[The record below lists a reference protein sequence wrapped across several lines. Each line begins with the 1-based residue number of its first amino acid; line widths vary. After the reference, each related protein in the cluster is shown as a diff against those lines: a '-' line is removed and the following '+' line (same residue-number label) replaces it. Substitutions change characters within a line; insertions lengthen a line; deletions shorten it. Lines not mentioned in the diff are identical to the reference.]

1 MIEQVASVIKVEA
14 DGAWLS
20 TRPVTTCQSCHAS
33 TDCGT
38 GIIAKTLTP
47 RRSTFF
53 LPTTE
58 PLLPGQQVRIGTTEQ
73 RLVVAA
79 LSLYLMPLLLMMLLL
94 VMVNWLWPG
103 AHELLLMVLAV
114 AALWLGFCLA
124 RQIAPAQE
132 QEAVVLLEV
141 LPELSV
147 KNLPV

>member
-1 MIEQVASVIKVEA
+1 MIEQIASVIKVEA

-53 LPTTE
+53 LATSE
-58 PLLPGQQVRIGTTEQ
+58 ALLPGQQVRIGTTEQ

-79 LSLYLMPLLLMMLLL
+79 LSLYLLPLLLMMLLL
-94 VMVNWLWPG
+94 FTVNWLWPA
-103 AHELLLMVLAV
+103 AHELLLIALAG
-114 AALWLGFCLA
+114 AALWLGFWLA
-124 RQIAPAQE
+124 RLIAPAQE
-132 QEAVVLLEV
+132 RDAVVLLEV

-147 KNLPV
+147 QNLPV